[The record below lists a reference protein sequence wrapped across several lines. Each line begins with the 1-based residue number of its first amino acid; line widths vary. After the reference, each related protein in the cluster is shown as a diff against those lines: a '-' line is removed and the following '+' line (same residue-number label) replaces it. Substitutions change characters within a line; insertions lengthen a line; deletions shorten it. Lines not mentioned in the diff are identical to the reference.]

1 MLLIESDIDPYDQ
14 FRIGRNPDGTITR
27 YINLPRIKAS
37 LVGSHSD
44 PVVSKDLTLNPKN
57 KTRVRIYMPTS
68 KLCSSNDD
76 TRIPI
81 IIFFAGSGWIL
92 RNWDTNIVHSQCSAL
107 TQEVH
112 AIVVNVDYRIA
123 PEHRLPVQYEDA
135 MDAVLW
141 VREQALDPNGEQ
153 WIREYGDISRCY
165 LHGTSNGGNMVF
177 FTALEATSTEL
188 EPLRIA
194 GNIMN
199 QPLFGGMERTNSEIQ
214 SIKDPMLPLCVQ
226 DMFWELS
233 LPEGVDRDIWYC
245 NPMVEG
251 PHTSAISKL
260 GRCLVIGFCG
270 DAIIDRQQEFVTMLV
285 KHGVQ
290 IEAQFSNIGFH
301 AIELIDRERANYL
314 VEIAKDFINN
324 TCAQLLLT

>member
-1 MLLIESDIDPYDQ
+1 MLTNLGKIIDPYDH
-14 FRIGRNPDGTITR
+14 FGIVRNLDGTVTR
-27 YINLPRIKAS
+27 YLNFPKVEAS
-37 LVGSHSD
+37 PVASHGE

-76 TRIPI
+76 DTRIPI
-81 IIFFAGSGWIL
+81 IIYFAGSGWFLLI
-92 RNWDTNIVHSQCSAL
+92 WDSNIVHSQCSAL

-112 AIVVNVDYRIA
+112 AIVVNVDYRLA
-123 PEHRLPVQYEDA
+123 PENRLPVQYEDA

-165 LHGTSNGGNMVF
+165 LHGCSNGGNMAFV
-177 FTALEATSTEL
+177 TALEATRKEL

-194 GNIMN
+194 GSIMN
-199 QPLFGGMERTNSEIQ
+199 QPLFSGKERTNSEIQ
-214 SIKDPMLPLCVQ
+214 SCDDPVLPLCAQ
-226 DMFWELS
+226 DMFWELA
-233 LPEGVDRDIWYC
+233 LPEGEDRDIWYC

-260 GRCLVIGFCG
+260 CRCLVIGFTE
-270 DAIIDRQQEFVTMLV
+270 DPTMDRLQEFVAMLV
-285 KHGVQ
+285 NHRVP
-290 IEAQFSNIGFH
+290 IEAQFNYPGFH
-301 AIELIDRERANYL
+301 GIDMVDPTSANAI
-314 VEIAKDFINN
+314 VEMAKTFINKP
-324 TCAQLLLT
+324 